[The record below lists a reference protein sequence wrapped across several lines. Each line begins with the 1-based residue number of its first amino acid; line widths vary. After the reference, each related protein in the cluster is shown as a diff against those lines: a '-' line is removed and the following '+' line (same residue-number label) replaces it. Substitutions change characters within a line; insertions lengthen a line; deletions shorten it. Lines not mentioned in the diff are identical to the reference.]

1 MPDGGG
7 WDYRDD
13 LRRSA
18 ELKKREDDLR
28 AAGFTKRIT
37 MGGGGRSGD
46 GGGEEGWFHTGKK
59 LGAGAIGADRTM
71 VSAAKPVSRPLGVAA
86 EKWGAP
92 IRSATKPKKSK
103 PIKEK
108 GIETGMGSVKRPG
121 FTTGSD
127 ADPAHGG
134 SGYTTG
140 GDPGGARTTTTDSV
154 VKSPVQPMQLA
165 TLTDEMDLSNKLKE
179 IIDTN
184 SPLFKAAQTK
194 ALQAMQSRGLV
205 NSSLA
210 QEAVMQSILNVA
222 LPIAQ
227 QEVQSLQQNLYYN
240 TDWANKDKQQANE
253 FYQNKILTR
262 LQGKI
267 NFQLQEMVQSYAA
280 WGKYG
285 DWITQIITTQGAD
298 QDAWKRMLDAIK
310 AAGGWPQIGGF
321 GDGTV

>member
-1 MPDGGG
+1 MAS
-7 WDYRDD
+7 DYQVE
-13 LRRSA
+13 LRRAA
-18 ELKKREDDLR
+18 ELKKREDDLKS
-28 AAGFTKRIT
+28 AGFTKKIT
-37 MGGGGRSGD
+37 MGGGEA

-59 LGAGAIGADRTM
+59 LGAGVVGAA
-71 VSAAKPVSRPLGVAA
+71 SASTAKPVSRPLGAPA

-92 IRSATKPKKSK
+92 IRSAAKPKKSK
-103 PIKEK
+103 LIKEK
-108 GIETGMGSVKRPG
+108 GIETKIGPQRRPG

-140 GDPGGARTTTTDSV
+140 GASSSGAQRETSV
-154 VKSPVQPMQLA
+154 VKSPVKPMQVA

-267 NFQLQEMVQSYAA
+267 NFQLQEMTQSYAA

-285 DWITQIITTQGAD
+285 DWITKIITTQGAD